1 MLINIARIFE
11 SEANSQKPPQSNQK
25 AQEENGDIKGSYWQ
39 DFCGKIQKY
48 KINFKNC
55 LLVIGRHIEKLILS
69 IGEKIEYLT
78 STILSNI
85 TNNRQKIRPGRHY
98 PRRSRKPYS
107 RWKSSNASKTAS
119 AGA

>member
-11 SEANSQKPPQSNQK
+11 SEANSQQPPPSNHDNQK
-25 AQEENGDIKGSYWQ
+25 ENGDIKESYWQ

-69 IGEKIEYLT
+69 IDEEIEDLVSKIV
-78 STILSNI
+78 SNI

-107 RWKSSNASKTAS
+107 KWKSSNPSKIVS